1 VSTLGSWIGT
11 GAGVIL
17 MGACYIAAIFASHLP
32 KFSHPWVHRLLILG
46 VYLGA
51 TAVLATAG
59 GQLILSIANRLAGF
73 FGGFGSGLG
82 HAGIV
87 LGGFFLLLAFL
98 VALIKAPSLAA
109 LSLAMLLAFT
119 LALVP
124 GGFLHNFYAQTAAP
138 GQQYAAQFAAWL
150 GG

>member
-1 VSTLGSWIGT
+1 MTALGSWVGT

-17 MGACYIAAIFASHLP
+17 IGACFIVAIFAKHLP
-32 KFSHPWVHRLLILG
+32 QFIRPWIDRLLIVG
-46 VYLGA
+46 AYLGA
-51 TAVLATAG
+51 TAVLFTAG
-59 GQLILSIANRLAGF
+59 GQFLLGVADKIAGF
-73 FGGFGSGLG
+73 FGGLGSGLG

-87 LGGFFLLLAFL
+87 LAGLFLLLAFL
-98 VALIKAPSLAA
+98 VAVIKVPNLAAMSLA
-109 LSLAMLLAFT
+109 LLLAFV

-124 GGFLHNFYAQTAAP
+124 GGFLHNFYVVTAAP

>member
-1 VSTLGSWIGT
+1 VSGISGWIGT

-17 MGACYIAAIFASHLP
+17 MGACFVAAIFTAHLP
-32 KFSHPWVHRLLILG
+32 KWSHPWIHRLLILG
-46 VYLGA
+46 VYAGA
-51 TAVLATAG
+51 TAILVTAG
-59 GQLILSIANRLAGF
+59 GRLALGLANRVAAF
-73 FGGFGSGLG
+73 FGGFSSGLG

-87 LGGFFLLLAFL
+87 LAGFFLLLAFL
-98 VALIKAPSLAA
+98 VAVIKTPNLAA

-124 GGFLHNFYAQTAAP
+124 GGFLHQFYVVTAAP

>member
-1 VSTLGSWIGT
+1 MTALGSWVGT

-17 MGACYIAAIFASHLP
+17 IGACFIVGIFANHLP
-32 KFSHPWVHRLLILG
+32 KFIRPWVDRLLIVG
-46 VYLGA
+46 VYFGA
-51 TAVLATAG
+51 TAVLFTAG
-59 GQLILSIANRLAGF
+59 GQLALSVANRVAGF

-87 LGGFFLLLAFL
+87 LAGLFLLLAFL
-98 VALIKAPSLAA
+98 VAVIKAPNLGAMSLA
-109 LSLAMLLAFT
+109 LLLAFT

-124 GGFLHNFYAQTAAP
+124 GGFLHHFYVVTAAP

>member
-1 VSTLGSWIGT
+1 MTTLGSWVGT

-17 MGACYIAAIFASHLP
+17 MGACFIAAIFVKHLP
-32 KFSHPWVHRLLILG
+32 GWSHSWLYRLLIVG

-51 TAVLATAG
+51 TAVLFTAG
-59 GQLILSIANRLAGF
+59 GQLAISIAHRVAAF

-87 LGGFFLLLAFL
+87 LAGFFLLLAFL
-98 VALIKAPSLAA
+98 VAVIKVPNLAA

-124 GGFLHNFYAQTAAP
+124 GGFLHHFYIVTAVP
-138 GQQYAAQFAAWL
+138 GQQYAGQFAAWL